1 MAAPVHS
8 FKQYLQGRGLDA
20 AWWEE
25 SALDGAL
32 EGGGP
37 VPCPWVAVRLGGQGI
52 RRFTGWLRSPLKWGV
67 RGIFLSPLL
76 ILLRAALAITAPWAS
91 EVVTVAFV
99 GLVVVFFSM
108 LIVYVFLLA
117 SAYLMSTRRPS
128 IEPPYSAKGA
138 ERGGISLG
146 GLNLPASALPMA
158 DARVTLR
165 GRVTS
170 LGDIL
175 PAGDDLLVRDLWL
188 PGSTPPRRLTRAVD
202 FAVVS
207 EGQQPVVV
215 RLESAPLLVTSEE
228 DPSADEE
235 LAREAGSDS
244 HDPEARLLSLRVGQ
258 EVEITGVPCDEIV
271 NVSSFE
277 LGGRMRALMPEE
289 GRPAAPYRS
298 DAARPATLVKA
309 TSSTPVWV
317 RVVQAA

>member
-1 MAAPVHS
+1 MPAPVHS

-52 RRFTGWLRSPLKWGV
+52 RRFTGFLRSPLKWGV
-67 RGIFLSPLL
+67 RCIFLSPLL

-117 SAYLMSTRRPS
+117 CAYLLSTRRPAV
-128 IEPPYSAKGA
+128 EPPYSAEGA

-146 GLNLPASALPMA
+146 GLKLPASALPMA
-158 DARVTLR
+158 DARITLR
-165 GRVTS
+165 GRVSS
-170 LGDIL
+170 LGDSL
-175 PAGDDLLVRDLWL
+175 PAGEDLLVRDLWL
-188 PGSTPPRRLTRAVD
+188 PGATPARRLTRAMD

-215 RLESAPLLVTSEE
+215 RLESAPLLVSVVE
-228 DPSADEE
+228 DPAADPA
-235 LAREAGSDS
+235 LVQEAGPDA

-258 EVEITGVPCDEIV
+258 EVEITGVPSGEIV

-277 LGGRMRALMPEE
+277 LGGRMRVLMPEE

-298 DAARPATLVKA
+298 DAARPATLMTA
-309 TSSTPVWV
+309 TPATPVWV
-317 RVVQAA
+317 RVV